1 MNEYAIFM
9 DIDGTLVDHHQHIT
23 PKTKAAIQTL
33 GKKGQHFFI
42 ATGRMLDAARAIA
55 AQLGPDVGVIASN
68 GAVIQTAT
76 GVKCKHLGIDALTA
90 TYQAAAKHKISTFY
104 FTPERVYYTDQL
116 PDYFSADANHRVAGT
131 NQPKYERVADLKD
144 LLTHEAEIV
153 NGIMISD
160 DDSAGLAKVSAFLG
174 TCPNLDISTSAP
186 NNIELLPLGVTK
198 ATAIR
203 AICKDLEIPIT
214 HTMAFGDGENDLAML
229 KTVNIGV
236 AMANAVPKVAKSV
249 KNHTDS
255 NLNDGIATFLTH
267 YFD

>member
-1 MNEYAIFM
+1 
-9 DIDGTLVDHHQHIT
+9 
-23 PKTKAAIQTL
+23 
-33 GKKGQHFFI
+33 
-42 ATGRMLDAARAIA
+42 
-55 AQLGPDVGVIASN
+55 
-68 GAVIQTAT
+68 
-76 GVKCKHLGIDALTA
+76 
-90 TYQAAAKHKISTFY
+90 
-104 FTPERVYYTDQL
+104 
-116 PDYFSADANHRVAGT
+116 
-131 NQPKYERVADLKD
+131 
-144 LLTHEAEIV
+144 
-153 NGIMISD
+153 MISD

>member
-9 DIDGTLVDHHQHIT
+9 DIDGTLVDDHQQIT
-23 PKTKAAIQTL
+23 PKTKTVIQTL
-33 GKKGQHFFI
+33 SKKGQHFFI

-55 AQLGPDVGVIASN
+55 ATLGPEVGVIASN

-76 GVKCKHLGIDALTA
+76 GVKCKHLGKAALTA
-90 TYQAAAKHKISTFY
+90 TYQAATKHKISTFY

-131 NQPKYERVADLKD
+131 NKPKYEQVQNLAD
-144 LLTHEAEIV
+144 LLTHQDEIV

-160 DDSAGLAKVSAFLG
+160 DDPVGLAKVSRFLG

-186 NNIELLPLGVTK
+186 NNIELLSLGVTK
-198 ATAIR
+198 ATAIKE
-203 AICKDLEIPIT
+203 ICRSLEIPMT

-236 AMANAVPKVAKSV
+236 AMANAVPTVTKAV

-267 YFD
+267 YFN